1 MRVIAGTLRSRSL
14 VAPSGDARPTSDRVR
29 EALFSALG
37 DIGGARV
44 LDLFAGSGALG
55 IESLSRGAES
65 VVFVDSSRASLTA
78 LRRNLKTL
86 ELEGVSTVMPLSVSK
101 ALRSLGVAGQSFDL
115 VFLDPPYDAGLHFP
129 TLSGLREAGLVDGDS
144 AVVAERAKRH
154 ALDPSELEGWEIERE
169 RTYGDTVLV
178 ELRLREEL
186 EPALKTQ
193 EATASNDV

>member
-55 IESLSRGAES
+55 IESLSRGAGS

-86 ELEGVSTVMPLSVSK
+86 ELEGASTVMPLSVSK
-101 ALRSLGVAGQSFDL
+101 ALRSLGAEGQSFDL
-115 VFLDPPYDAGLHFP
+115 VFLDPPYDAGLHLP
-129 TLSGLREAGLVDGDS
+129 TLSGLRKAGVVDRES

-154 ALDPSELEGWEIERE
+154 ALDPSELEGWAIERE

-178 ELRLREEL
+178 ELRLREEI

-193 EATASNDV
+193 EAPASNDV

>member
-55 IESLSRGAES
+55 IESLSRGAGS

-101 ALRSLGVAGQSFDL
+101 ALRSLGAEGQSFDL
-115 VFLDPPYDAGLHFP
+115 VFLDPPYDAGLHLP
-129 TLSGLREAGLVDGDS
+129 TLSGLRKAGVVDRES

-154 ALDPSELEGWEIERE
+154 ALDPSELEGWVIERE

-178 ELRLREEL
+178 ELRLREEI

>member
-1 MRVIAGTLRSRSL
+1 MRVISGTLRSRSL

-55 IESLSRGAES
+55 IEALSRGAES

-101 ALRSLGVAGQSFDL
+101 ALRSLGAERQSFDL
-115 VFLDPPYDAGLHFP
+115 VFLDPPYDASQYLP
-129 TLSGLREAGLVDGDS
+129 TLSGLRTAGLVDGES

-154 ALDPSELEGWEIERE
+154 ALDASELEGWEIDRE

-178 ELRLREEL
+178 DFRLREEI

-193 EATASNDV
+193 EATGSNDV